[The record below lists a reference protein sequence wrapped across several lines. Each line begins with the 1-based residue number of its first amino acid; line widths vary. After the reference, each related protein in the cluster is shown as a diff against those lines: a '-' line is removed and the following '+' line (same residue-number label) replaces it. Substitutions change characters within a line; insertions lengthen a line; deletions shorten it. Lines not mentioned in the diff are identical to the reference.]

1 MNTQT
6 KPKLLT
12 SNKKFIIPLKVKKK
26 FRMSIN
32 AIHKHA
38 ISFSVIF
45 SRIKDFRLILLN
57 ETVQLICFSLYDLE
71 HFLYVL
77 YISILNNR
85 RKLYLRNEF
94 YSNFMI

>member
-1 MNTQT
+1 
-6 KPKLLT
+6 
-12 SNKKFIIPLKVKKK
+12 
-26 FRMSIN
+26 MSIKR
-32 AIHKHA
+32 HSQHA

-57 ETVQLICFSLYDLE
+57 ETVQLICFILYDLE

-77 YISILNNR
+77 DISILNNR

-94 YSNFMI
+94 YINFMI